1 MHSNQNEELIIFL
14 TTEYVGK
21 ISKKPLSLKTA
32 QDCIYRLKI
41 IENKLG
47 IKINWKS
54 YKKVEKMK
62 EEIKLKFNNEN
73 QKRAYPHTNYIFAL
87 NMLIR
92 FIKKQS

>member
-54 YKKVEKMK
+54 YKQVEKMK

-73 QKRAYPHTNYIFAL
+73 QKRAYPHTNYFFAV

>member
-1 MHSNQNEELIIFL
+1 MNSNQNQELIIFL

-47 IKINWKS
+47 IKINWKN
-54 YKKVEKMK
+54 YKQVEKIK
-62 EEIKLKFNNEN
+62 GEIKLKFNNQN
-73 QKRAYPHTNYIFAL
+73 QKI
-87 NMLIR
+87 I
-92 FIKKQS
+92 